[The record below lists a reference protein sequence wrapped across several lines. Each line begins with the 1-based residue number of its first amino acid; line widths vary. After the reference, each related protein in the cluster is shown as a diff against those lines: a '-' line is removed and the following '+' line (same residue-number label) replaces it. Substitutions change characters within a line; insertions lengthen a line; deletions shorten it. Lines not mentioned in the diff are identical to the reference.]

1 MFNEYNDLI
10 TLEEFCEILSIGKN
24 TAYKLLS
31 SNQIGAFRIGR
42 IWKIPRI
49 AVENYILQKSTPT
62 TKSPKH

>member
-24 TAYKLLS
+24 TAYKLLN

-49 AVENYILQKSTPT
+49 AVENYILQKSMPPT
-62 TKSPKH
+62 KNAKH